1 MNDKYFELTEK
12 LKEDL
17 ALVTEI
23 FLLRYDDK
31 IESDS
36 YSLNV
41 ILTAYVNVMFGALNM
56 FSNENENLKK
66 NIDEFKSAIINALQ
80 SISWLKVNITDGNN
94 V

>member
-12 LKEDL
+12 LKQDL

-36 YSLNV
+36 YSLNI

-56 FSNENENLKK
+56 FSNANENLKK

-80 SISWLKVNITDGNN
+80 SVSFLKVNIIEGDN

>member
-12 LKEDL
+12 LKQDL

-23 FLLRYDDK
+23 FLMRYDDK

-36 YSLNV
+36 YSLNI
-41 ILTAYVNVMFGALNM
+41 ILTAYVNVMFGALTM
-56 FSNENENLKK
+56 FSNRNENLKK
-66 NIDEFKSAIINALQ
+66 NIDEFKDAIINALQ
-80 SISWLKVNITDGNN
+80 SVSFLKVNIIEGDN